1 MVNNH
6 FGGAGIAARP
16 VQCSTRHEHSMPE
29 KPIPAAGM
37 FRLTIHVVVEK
48 KLAVHVRL
56 PYRMRIYTEINIA
69 NLPRMVKFTELNI
82 RCLNSSY
89 ISHH

>member
-37 FRLTIHVVVEK
+37 FQVDYTIIHIVEVK

-56 PYRMRIYTEINIA
+56 PYRKKIDTEINLA
-69 NLPRMVKFTELNI
+69 TLPRMVKFTELNI
-82 RCLNSSY
+82 SEF
-89 ISHH
+89 

>member
-37 FRLTIHVVVEK
+37 
-48 KLAVHVRL
+48 
-56 PYRMRIYTEINIA
+56 Y
-69 NLPRMVKFTELNI
+69 
-82 RCLNSSY
+82 
-89 ISHH
+89 